1 MKGGTK
7 MRFELVR
14 TDTYR
19 ARLQDEVY
27 VWVTQQ
33 GPNHWWWSLGSATG
47 AHEWGTDFN
56 GPFPDMWG
64 AVADAVA
71 RYEGFEDKTIVWWV
85 YRPTYMGQLQSPHL
99 WRLEMV
105 EAGSERDRMLT
116 SRRTVTDAG
125 EVVEIPGDWRR
136 FEDRSAAETWMEE
149 EARRWEEWHSF
160 WIA

>member
-1 MKGGTK
+1 
-7 MRFELVR
+7 MRFEEIQPG
-14 TDTYR
+14 TYR
-19 ARLQDEVY
+19 SKVRDDVY

-71 RYEGFEDKTIVWWV
+71 RYEWVERADVAWWV
-85 YRPTYMGQLQSPHL
+85 YRPTYMGQLQSPRL
-99 WRLEMV
+99 WRIELV

-125 EVVEIPGDWRR
+125 EVVEIPGQWIR
-136 FEDRSAAETWMEE
+136 FTDRTEAEEWMRS
-149 EARRWEEWHSF
+149 EAERWERWNEWNSLNY
-160 WIA
+160 